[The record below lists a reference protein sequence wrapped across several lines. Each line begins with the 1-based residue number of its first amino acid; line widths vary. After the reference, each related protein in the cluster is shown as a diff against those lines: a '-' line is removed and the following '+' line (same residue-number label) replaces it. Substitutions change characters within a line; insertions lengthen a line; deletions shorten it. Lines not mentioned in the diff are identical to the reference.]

1 MTLTKEDLSAIA
13 GLLQPLKDDI
23 ADLKSDMTEL
33 KNEVSGLKNEVVTLK
48 SEVVTLKSEVAAL
61 KSEVATLKDD
71 VNDLKNRVTALE
83 GRVTGLELHLENTT
97 DKNILIIAE
106 GHLDLSRKL
115 DRALTVENEKE
126 LFFIRVNLLEREV
139 RKLKEQVQR

>member
-23 ADLKSDMTEL
+23 ADLKS
-33 KNEVSGLKNEVVTLK
+33 
-48 SEVVTLKSEVAAL
+48 EVATL
-61 KSEVATLKDD
+61 KSEVATLKDEVATLKD
-71 VNDLKNRVTALE
+71 EVSDLKNRVTALE

>member
-13 GLLQPLKDDI
+13 GLLQPLQDDIAGLKSGFSDLKDDI
-23 ADLKSDMTEL
+23 TILKSDVSDLKNDITDLKSDMD
-33 KNEVSGLKNEVVTLK
+33 TLK
-48 SEVVTLKSEVAAL
+48 GRITSLEV
-61 KSEVATLKDD
+61 
-71 VNDLKNRVTALE
+71 
-83 GRVTGLELHLENTT
+83 HLENTT
-97 DKNILIIAE
+97 DRNILIIAE

-115 DRALTVENEKE
+115 DQALTLENEKE